1 MSRQT
6 VSRWETGNS
15 RPSTEENL
23 QALCKLYNVKLD
35 DLLDESN
42 EEVPI
47 EKPECQKA
55 ECDIEC
61 KDKEKRH
68 VWAKRGVIAAMILAL
83 AVCCIFWYMSTKK
96 GPFLDL
102 HEIQGEENTP
112 HESPEF
118 NLDWS

>member
-1 MSRQT
+1 MGGWRLET
-6 VSRWETGNS
+6 VYR
-15 RPSTEENL
+15 NL

-47 EKPECQKA
+47 EKPECQKV
-55 ECDIEC
+55 ECDIER
-61 KDKEKRH
+61 KDKGKRH

-96 GPFLDL
+96 GPF
-102 HEIQGEENTP
+102 
-112 HESPEF
+112 
-118 NLDWS
+118 